1 MEICQGIEVGEKVTL
16 GFVRKIQTEFGK
28 PIDKIDWD
36 KMGVDE
42 IARVLIV
49 MVGDANPKMKKDQIE
64 RRIDAI
70 PFDEFP
76 GVMDRF
82 RQIMANSFE
91 TGDDEVPLEGN
102 LMEQD
107 GKKSISP

>member
-1 MEICQGIEVGEKVTL
+1 MEIYQGIEVHDKVTL

-28 PIDKIDWD
+28 TIDKIDWE

-49 MVGDANPKMKKDQIE
+49 MVLDANPKMKKDQVE
-64 RRIDAI
+64 KAIDAI

-76 GVMDRF
+76 GVMERF
-82 RQIMANSFE
+82 RQIMSNSFE
-91 TGDDEVPLEGN
+91 TGDDEVPLKGN
-102 LMEQD
+102 LTEQD
-107 GKKSISP
+107 GKKSTSP